1 MHFVYIL
8 KSLSEDIYYKGY
20 TTDYLKRLAQH
31 NSNDSRYTSNHGPWE
46 LVYAEKCKDKRSALI
61 RERQLK
67 RGNRKYI
74 EWLIKQP
81 SNILNKNKI
90 E

>member
-1 MHFVYIL
+1 
-8 KSLSEDIYYKGY
+8 
-20 TTDYLKRLAQH
+20 
-31 NSNDSRYTSNHGPWE
+31 
-46 LVYAEKCKDKRSALI
+46 LI